1 MLAPLLTGRAA
12 GELLFSKPDGSPID
26 RWWVRDALRRQ
37 AAPLGGIPTQRATQ
51 LYPHMLRSTFITHA
65 FALGMAPDKVQRAA
79 RHANLA
85 TTMRYNP
92 PTRTSADT
100 PPTSSKPTWPP
111 RKSRHAREREF
122 PALPG
127 AGQAGW
133 PVWGME
139 STIRHLRAGPALWR
153 RPHQVDGCP
162 ALSMV
167 PVRWSSWDA
176 R

>member
-92 PTRTSADT
+92 RPGPRRTRRLPARSRPGRPGRAATHVSAN
-100 PPTSSKPTWPP
+100 
-111 RKSRHAREREF
+111 SRRYPELGRQDGPSGAWRARSGTFEPDQRSG
-122 PALPG
+122 G
-127 AGQAGW
+127 AR
-133 PVWGME
+133 
-139 STIRHLRAGPALWR
+139 IR
-153 RPHQVDGCP
+153 
-162 ALSMV
+162 
-167 PVRWSSWDA
+167 
-176 R
+176 